1 MKNNLVTSF
10 VCDHGLLGSLKIST
24 SIEADLSF
32 KKSGYLL
39 KIDFVVNQWDMSL
52 KAIMIKQIMLTEVMM
67 RMMR

>member
-10 VCDHGLLGSLKIST
+10 VCDHGLLGTLKISIC
-24 SIEADLSF
+24 IEPDFLF

-39 KIDFVVNQWDMSL
+39 KIDFVVNQWDMSF
-52 KAIMIKQIMLTEVMM
+52 KAMIKKQMMLTEVMM

>member
-10 VCDHGLLGSLKIST
+10 VCDHGLLGSLKISM
-24 SIEADLSF
+24 SIEPDFSF

-52 KAIMIKQIMLTEVMM
+52 KAIMIKQNMLTEVMM